1 MAVGLLLDVHV
12 PRAIALALR
21 LRGVD
26 VRSAQAEGLA
36 TLTDE
41 DLLTWAATAG
51 RALVT
56 SDHDFLVIADRWQ
69 AAGRGFPG
77 IVFFHPMRVSI
88 GDAVRDLL
96 LIANLAEPDD
106 LTDHVEFLPL

>member
-1 MAVGLLLDVHV
+1 MAVPLLLDVHV

-26 VRSAQAEGLA
+26 VRSAQAEDLA
-36 TLTDE
+36 TLPDE
-41 DLLTWAATAG
+41 ALLEWARTAG
-51 RALVT
+51 RVLVT
-56 SDHDFLVIADRWQ
+56 SDHDFLAIADQWQ
-69 AAGRGFPG
+69 AEGRGFPG

-96 LIANLAEPDD
+96 LVANVAEPAD
-106 LTDHVEFLPL
+106 LADHVEFLPL

>member
-1 MAVGLLLDVHV
+1 MAVALLLDVHV
-12 PRAIALALR
+12 PRAIGLALR

-36 TLTDE
+36 TLPDE
-41 DLLTWAATAG
+41 DLLAWAATAG

-69 AAGRGFPG
+69 AEGRGLPG

-96 LIANLAEPDD
+96 LLANAAEPTD
-106 LTDHVEFLPL
+106 LADRVLFLPL